1 MAKTNFT
8 ILCCGEIVGPFK
20 DKMTLLS
27 IVVAEDTCIAL
38 YLVMILSFLSAFGN
52 KRSCMH
58 MPSVHPVSIK
68 IIICFSFGI
77 ECNILRFTFKF
88 QWTFNKP

>member
-1 MAKTNFT
+1 MSVHKKDYLSRLQTLLVFLILNCMAKTNFT

-27 IVVAEDTCIAL
+27 IVVAEDTCIPL

-58 MPSVHPVSIK
+58 MP
-68 IIICFSFGI
+68 
-77 ECNILRFTFKF
+77 
-88 QWTFNKP
+88 